1 MSPEIVL
8 DLRPVVRLGLV
19 FPVGYYILVSV
30 NYLVQMLLRVS
41 CSDLNM

>member
-1 MSPEIVL
+1 MSPEVVL
-8 DLRPVVRLGLV
+8 DLRPVIRLGLM

-30 NYLVQMLLRVS
+30 NYLREMLLRVS